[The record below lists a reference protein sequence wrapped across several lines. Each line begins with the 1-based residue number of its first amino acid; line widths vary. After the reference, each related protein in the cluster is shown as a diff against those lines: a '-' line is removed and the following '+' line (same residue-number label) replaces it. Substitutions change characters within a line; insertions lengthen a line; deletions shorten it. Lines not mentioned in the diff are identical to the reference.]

1 MLQKGNSTLEDVPAR
16 FEGGTQNIAGVIGL
30 GAAVDY
36 IKRIGMDKI
45 ENHSKKLTATVIPR
59 DQ

>member
-1 MLQKGNSTLEDVPAR
+1 MLQKGNLNLEDVPAR
-16 FEGGTQNIAGVIGL
+16 FEGGTQNIAGFIGL

-36 IKRIGMDKI
+36 INRIGMEKI
-45 ENHSKKLTATVIPR
+45 ENHSKKLTATDVPR